1 MHDRASPGIEFDP
14 RIPPSITTTTTTTTD
29 TDTTMGGDGGTISS
43 NRTYLR
49 GAGKAC
55 HTADHPSN
63 ALKRAKLEEAELARL
78 TMTTCAVSG
87 AVLDISPVDK
97 GGGSVGGI
105 GIVACPHGRLY
116 KRENALEALLRRSQ
130 GAGDDGKTSPLG
142 NYIRGMKDLYP
153 VRFHV
158 VPTSNGEGGYIAAC
172 PITGSEIGNGN
183 IASYLI
189 VRAKSKDKKDKKK
202 SGETDEVEKNPNV
215 LSERALKEMGL
226 DGLQAEY
233 GPFEEKDMI
242 RLAPPKAGGVFD
254 EIRSKWEARIEM
266 EALAK
271 VSLAYSQ
278 VS

>member
-1 MHDRASPGIEFDP
+1 
-14 RIPPSITTTTTTTTD
+14 
-29 TDTTMGGDGGTISS
+29 MGGDGGTISS

-63 ALKRAKLEEAELARL
+63 ALKRAKLEDAERARL

-87 AVLDISPVDK
+87 AVLDISPAH
-97 GGGSVGGI
+97 GSGGSVGGV
-105 GIVACPHGRLY
+105 GVVACPYGRLY

-130 GAGDDGKTSPLG
+130 GAGDDNKTAPLG
-142 NYIRGMKDLYP
+142 TYIRGMKDLYP

-189 VRAKSKDKKDKKK
+189 VRTKSKDKKKNGD
-202 SGETDEVEKNPNV
+202 TDEVDKNPNV
-215 LSERALKEMGL
+215 LSERAVKEMGME
-226 DGLQAEY
+226 GLQAGRCGCGLQTAEQFTNFRMSK
-233 GPFEEKDMI
+233 P
-242 RLAPPKAGGVFD
+242 ATSTVA
-254 EIRSKWEARIEM
+254 EIED
-266 EALAK
+266 ALLWNRTEQGEVCSVLIPAF
-271 VSLAYSQ
+271 Y
-278 VS
+278 